1 MLTESLNIR
10 IRELE
15 VDLSNEQE
23 KYISSIKLHENNT
36 TLKVIRYEI
45 LRRKFE
51 LEALYSQLKIKRIAL

>member
-1 MLTESLNIR
+1 MLTQSLNIR

-15 VDLSNEQE
+15 VDLANEQE
-23 KYISSIKLHENNT
+23 RYVSSIKSHENNT

-51 LEALYSQLKIKRIAL
+51 LESLYSQLK

>member
-1 MLTESLNIR
+1 MLTESLNLR

-45 LRRKFE
+45 LRRKFQ
-51 LEALYSQLKIKRIAL
+51 LESLYSQLK

>member
-23 KYISSIKLHENNT
+23 KYISSIKSHENNT

-45 LRRKFE
+45 VRRKFQ
-51 LEALYSQLKIKRIAL
+51 LESLYSQLK

>member
-1 MLTESLNIR
+1 MLTESLNLR

-15 VDLSNEQE
+15 VDLGDEQE

-36 TLKVIRYEI
+36 TLKFIRYEM

-51 LEALYSQLKIKRIAL
+51 LESLYSQLK